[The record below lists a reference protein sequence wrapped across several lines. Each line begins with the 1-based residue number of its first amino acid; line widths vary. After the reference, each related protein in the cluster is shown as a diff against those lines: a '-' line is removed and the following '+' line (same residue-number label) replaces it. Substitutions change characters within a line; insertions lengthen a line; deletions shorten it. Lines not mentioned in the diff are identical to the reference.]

1 MIKAEKFY
9 CCSLKNASIIFAWVI
24 IVFQFLQL
32 ISIIMIKTEVVVMED
47 DDDLRK
53 FADSDESFYTGVVVI
68 ILWILAAV
76 ICYYGVEKKKPNFM
90 IPIIILIPLG
100 LVLQLIPLVI
110 SFTGFKI
117 GIFIIDVLL
126 NTYAWVCFFTYWQ
139 QQRKSLTVTLDM
151 NETKNSMNMNVK
163 IDMTV

>member
-90 IPIIILIPLG
+90 IPIIILIPVG

-126 NTYAWVCFFTYWQ
+126 VTYAWICFFTYWQ
-139 QQRKSLTVTLDM
+139 QLKKSLTLDM
-151 NETKNSMNMNVK
+151 NVTKNSKNTNMN